1 MCQKIVYVVLRVE
14 VEQAVGRDGGGAPGG
29 GSEPPK
35 PLVRGRGGD
44 IGGAEVRQVEE
55 GVGAVEPARDLVVGE
70 RGLLGSG
77 KGAEPEAGA
86 LVGLSDL

>member
-14 VEQAVGRDGGGAPGG
+14 VEQVVGRDGGGAPGG

-35 PLVRGRGGD
+35 PL
-44 IGGAEVRQVEE
+44 VEE

-70 RGLLGSG
+70 RGLLDSG
-77 KGAEPEAGA
+77 EGAEPKAGA

>member
-1 MCQKIVYVVLRVE
+1 
-14 VEQAVGRDGGGAPGG
+14 
-29 GSEPPK
+29 
-35 PLVRGRGGD
+35 
-44 IGGAEVRQVEE
+44 VRQVEE

-77 KGAEPEAGA
+77 EGAEPKAGA

>member
-35 PLVRGRGGD
+35 PLVRGSGGD
-44 IGGAEVRQVEE
+44 SGGAEVR
-55 GVGAVEPARDLVVGE
+55 GGITPLSSAADSTA
-70 RGLLGSG
+70 GSSSATG
-77 KGAEPEAGA
+77 WSSA
-86 LVGLSDL
+86 

>member
-14 VEQAVGRDGGGAPGG
+14 VEQVVGRDGGGAPGG

-35 PLVRGRGGD
+35 PLVRGDGGD
-44 IGGAEVRQVEE
+44 SGGAEVRQVEE